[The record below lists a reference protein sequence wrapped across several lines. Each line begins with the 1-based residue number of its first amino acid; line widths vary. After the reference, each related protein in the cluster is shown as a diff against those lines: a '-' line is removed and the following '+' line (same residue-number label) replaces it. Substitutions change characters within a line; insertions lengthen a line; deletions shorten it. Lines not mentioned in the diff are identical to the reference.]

1 MAKVLTR
8 LTPPLAEH
16 YTVFERDQVLTHGQ
30 LNDVADWL
38 DQQTRLSRVS
48 LTGTGLVAGLVL
60 GGDAGQVS
68 ISPGLGITCDGDLI
82 RVDTPLLLTALRPY
96 DDTAPRYEPFF
107 DATTGRSVILGE
119 LVATDDAPPG
129 QPLAGLPG
137 ILERGIVVLLAETS
151 DTDRDL
157 CTGADCDN
165 LGQQRRQRLR
175 VLLADRRWA
184 GLLTDGPVSVAARAR
199 DLPEAIAYRPH
210 LDAGLVNAETLASR
224 YQESNDR
231 TVAGLQACFTSLS
244 QLFPE
249 LLLALFQG
257 DPMPDLSAQLLAR
270 LVSTPPRAVQVFSD
284 FLRDLV
290 ASWNEL
296 RDALLDDDSISN
308 PSVGTFPKHLG
319 LGRLGDQ
326 GDAPIGRSRFHPA
339 ASAADARH
347 RRADAHF
354 LLRRLASQI
363 DRYQVPE
370 DIVLRVTPSH
380 GEDRP
385 LGERAIPWY
394 YTASTAAVWN
404 RRLTER
410 RLPHHNLGYR
420 AADYGGSQRA
430 LAPLAGAIGGHEF
443 FRVEGHLGRKVEEV
457 MAELKKLIA
466 EHNLPFQVHAVLAH
480 NRKDRI
486 RIRPGI
492 RYTDLHRFHYL
503 LRQDVSLR
511 LEESDNYAERFTGSL
526 RGAVERNEVPAETD
540 SGASVLNIAGLA
552 RSAVGNL
559 AGRAKPALD
568 SRRYSVYRST
578 SSETRWSNGIGE
590 ALGTLGGARSNL
602 GPLARS
608 DFASPLDSLIQTTH
622 PLWLDWLDDLIQ
634 AKDDKDDDKLL
645 LARFAADHPGL
656 DHLGGVW
663 RGGTLLL
670 VYDDSEQVVGDFT
683 LAYPCAEA
691 DEPEPVEPPLVRPP
705 QRRPPIDL
713 DPIRPIRPV
722 DRLVGTLVG
731 NAVASRFDSAR
742 AELAADLKAVQAD
755 VRSRLETQAASVEGL
770 VKGVFS
776 TREATGAGVV
786 LPGKSVATGNLLVDE
801 MVRDVEIKRQKVQS
815 LVELTTRGDLPAE
828 SREDAQALLA
838 RAQAELGAS
847 VADAAEQVVKA
858 RVDTSSGSAAG
869 VAAVL
874 ANSAVFITDAGA
886 AKTLGSRL
894 DGLRAGNLDN
904 TQTVLIGNIQ
914 SVTRTRG

>member
-8 LTPPLAEH
+8 LTPPLASQ

-38 DQQTRLSRVS
+38 DQQDRLSRVS
-48 LTGTGLVAGLVL
+48 LSGTGLIAGLVL
-60 GGDAGQVS
+60 GGDAGRITV
-68 ISPGLGITCDGDLI
+68 SPGLGITCDGDLI

-107 DATTGRSVILGE
+107 DATTGQSVILGE

-129 QPLAGLPG
+129 QPLAGFPG
-137 ILERGIVVLLAETS
+137 IFERGIVVVLAETS

-199 DLPEAIAYRPH
+199 DLPEAIAYRPQ
-210 LDAGLVNAETLASR
+210 LNAGLVNAETLAAR
-224 YQESNDR
+224 YHESSDR
-231 TVAGLQACFTSLS
+231 TVAGLQTCFTSLS
-244 QLFPE
+244 QRFPE
-249 LLLALFQG
+249 LLLELFQG
-257 DPMPDLSAQLLAR
+257 DPMPDLGAQLLAR
-270 LVSTPPRAVQVFSD
+270 LASTPALAAQTFSD

-308 PSVGTFPKHLG
+308 PFIGTFPKHLG
-319 LGRLGDQ
+319 LGAPSDQ
-326 GDAPIGRSRFHPA
+326 SDAPIGRSRFHPA
-339 ASAADARH
+339 ASATDARQ
-347 RRADAHF
+347 RRADARF

-363 DRYQVPE
+363 DRYRVPE
-370 DIVLRVTPSH
+370 DTQLRVTPSH
-380 GEDRP
+380 GEHMP

-410 RLPHHNLGYR
+410 RLSHHNLGYR
-420 AADYGGSQRA
+420 AADYGGSPRA
-430 LAPLAGAIGGHEF
+430 LAPLAGAIGSHDF
-443 FRVEGHLGRKVEEV
+443 FRVEGHLGRRVDEIS
-457 MAELKKLIA
+457 AELKKLIA

-511 LEESDNYAERFTGSL
+511 LEESDSYAERFTGKL
-526 RGAVERNEVPAETD
+526 RGAVEQNEVPAETD

-552 RSAVGNL
+552 RNAIGTL

-568 SRRYSVYRST
+568 SRSYSIYRSAST
-578 SSETRWSNGIGE
+578 ETRWSNGIGE
-590 ALGTLGGARSNL
+590 ALGALGGARSNL
-602 GPLARS
+602 GALARS

-645 LARFAADHPGL
+645 LARFATDHPGL

-663 RGGTLLL
+663 RGGTLVL
-670 VYDDSEQVVGDFT
+670 VYDDTQRVVADFT

-705 QRRPPIDL
+705 QRRPPFDL

-731 NAVASRFDSAR
+731 SAVASRFDSAR

-815 LVELTTRGDLPAE
+815 LVELTTRGDLPPE

-847 VADAAEQVVKA
+847 VADAAEQVVKHK
-858 RVDTSSGSAAG
+858 VDTSSGSAAG
-869 VAAVL
+869 VATVL
-874 ANSAVFITDAGA
+874 ANSAVFVTDAGA
-886 AKTLGSRL
+886 AKELGSRL
-894 DGLRAGNLDN
+894 DGLRAGPLDN

-914 SVTRTRG
+914 SVTRIRG